1 MNKFIKKTTTK
12 KTVKKATVKKEAPVK
27 VEETVEVI
35 KKGDKEFVICPKCGW
50 KHTPDTKR
58 CRFCGAKIG
67 E

>member
-1 MNKFIKKTTTK
+1 MNKFIGKKTTTK
-12 KTVKKATVKKEAPVK
+12 KTVKKATVKKEAPK
-27 VEETVEVI
+27 EVI

-50 KHTPDTKR
+50 KHTPETKK

>member
-1 MNKFIKKTTTK
+1 MNKFIGKKAT
-12 KTVKKATVKKEAPVK
+12 KTVKKSTKKVAPLEIKPVA
-27 VEETVEVI
+27 EVI

-50 KHTPDTKR
+50 KHTADTKK